1 VSITEPIKVFSTTWC
16 GPCRRLKGL
25 LQTEGIPFTAVDI
38 DADPSAE
45 AFVKQVNRGYAVVPT
60 VLFPDG
66 TALTNPTLAQVR
78 AKLAS

>member
-1 VSITEPIKVFSTTWC
+1 VSATEQLTIFSTTWC
-16 GPCRRLKGL
+16 GPCRRLKGQ
-25 LQTEGIPFTAVDI
+25 LQIEGIPFTAVDI
-38 DADPSAE
+38 ETDPEAE
-45 AFVKQVNRGYAVVPT
+45 AFVKEVNRGYAVVPT